1 MESTK
6 QKVRLLPNTGNPNR
20 TIFVLGATG
29 SGKTTLIA
37 NLLLEYERF
46 VIFDTK
52 NDYTP
57 EFFPNSVIVDSYR
70 VFIDCLNSGKP
81 RIIYDV
87 SQIQDMEEQEE
98 QLNEICIACYNF
110 QLTNKQN
117 KELPPLCFAL
127 DELNQFITGQTTCDG
142 LQLIINKGRG
152 VNIQKI
158 FGAQWFGTIPTWIRN
173 SFTEVYAFAHF
184 DGAGLSRL
192 AEYGFN
198 SEEITSLQDYTCIHN
213 KKNNFRQIILEAVAS

>member
-1 MESTK
+1 MDEVR

-37 NLLLEYERF
+37 NLLCEYQRF

-52 NDYTP
+52 NDY
-57 EFFPNSVIVDSYR
+57 EAGFFKDAVIVDKME
-70 VFIDCLNSGKP
+70 VFINCLNEGRP
-81 RIIYDV
+81 RIIFDV
-87 SQIQDMEEQEE
+87 SCITDPDEQDEM
-98 QLNEICIACYNF
+98 LSEICIACYNF
-110 QLTNKQN
+110 QLGNKKN
-117 KELPPLCFAL
+117 ENLPPLCFAL
-127 DELNQFITGQTTCDG
+127 DELNQFVSGQNTCEG
-142 LQLIINKGRG
+142 LQLLINKGRG

-173 SFTEVYAFAHF
+173 SFTEIYTFAHF

-192 AEYGFN
+192 SEYGFV
-198 SEEITSLQDYTCIHN
+198 SEEVTSLQDYTCIHN
-213 KKNNFRQIILEAVAS
+213 KKNNFRQVTLEAVAS